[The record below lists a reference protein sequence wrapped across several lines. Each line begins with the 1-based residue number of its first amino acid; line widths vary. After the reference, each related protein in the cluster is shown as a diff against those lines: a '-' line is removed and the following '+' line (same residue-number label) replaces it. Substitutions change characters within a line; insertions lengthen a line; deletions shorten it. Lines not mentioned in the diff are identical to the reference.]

1 MKFVYLL
8 INSDDWEDMV
18 IFLTEEE
25 AIQASI
31 KYSNI
36 RIEIFS
42 NNNID
47 IGYLPTYNY
56 YKNGELYKY
65 CNK

>member
-1 MKFVYLL
+1 M
-8 INSDDWEDMV
+8 I

-31 KYSNI
+31 KYSNS

-42 NNNID
+42 KAND
-47 IGYLPTYNY
+47 FGYLPTYNY
-56 YKNGELYKY
+56 YKNGEIH
-65 CNK
+65 NN